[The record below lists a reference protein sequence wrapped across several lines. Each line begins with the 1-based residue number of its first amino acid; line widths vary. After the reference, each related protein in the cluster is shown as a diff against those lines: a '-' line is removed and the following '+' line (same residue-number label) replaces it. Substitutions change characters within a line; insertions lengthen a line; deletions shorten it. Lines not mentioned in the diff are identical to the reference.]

1 MTATLRVTRDANV
14 PFELRRGRFDI
25 LADGAAVGSIENHE
39 TVEAPLEPGHHTLRL
54 SKGRYSSRTRSFD
67 LADGQVASFR
77 CHGIRIWPMY
87 LASAVVP
94 SLAIAL
100 RPE

>member
-1 MTATLRVTRDANV
+1 MTATLRLTREATV

-25 LADGAAVGSIENHE
+25 LADGTSVGSIENHE
-39 TVEAPLEPGHHTLRL
+39 TFEAQLEPGPHTLRL
-54 SKGRYSSRTRSFD
+54 RKGRYSSRTRSFEA
-67 LADGQVASFR
+67 ADGQVATFR
-77 CHGIRIWPMY
+77 CHGIRIWPLY

-100 RPE
+100 RLE